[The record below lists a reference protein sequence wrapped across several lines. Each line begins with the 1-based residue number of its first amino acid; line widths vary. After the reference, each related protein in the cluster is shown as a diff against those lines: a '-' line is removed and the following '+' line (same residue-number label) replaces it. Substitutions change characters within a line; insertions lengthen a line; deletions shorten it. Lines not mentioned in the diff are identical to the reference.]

1 MAERTPESALR
12 QYKMVCDKLDAAKA
26 EYDAK
31 VAELVNVKTKIE
43 SWLLENVSDFET
55 PEWLFEA
62 NPSLNWVIGVKSD
75 GLAVKTHMHID
86 DGVLV
91 AMKQAY
97 EQSKKPLDECVDSI
111 EKWGLEQLLARGSK
125 GFKSSEGSAQL
136 RTDTKYQIVDKKLFV
151 QWAVQNQAEAEL
163 TITIR
168 PNSRFMAKVV
178 EDQQELPQGVSSFR
192 EQRCVY
198 VKG

>member
-1 MAERTPESALR
+1 MTTRTPESALS
-12 QYKMVCDKLDAAKA
+12 QYKQIINKLTELEAEHVAKTA
-26 EYDAK
+26 QLLAT
-31 VAELVNVKTKIE
+31 KTKIE
-43 SWLLENVSDFET
+43 NWLTENVTDFET
-55 PEWLFEA
+55 PEWLFDV
-62 NPSLNWVIGVKSD
+62 NPSLNWQIGVKSD
-75 GLAVKTHMHID
+75 GLAVRTHMHID

-97 EQSKKPLDECVDSI
+97 DQSKKPLEDCVESI

-136 RTDTKYQIVDKKLFV
+136 RTDTKYSIADKKLFV

-163 TITIR
+163 TITLR
-168 PNSRFMAKVV
+168 ANSKFMSKVV
-178 EDQQELPQGVSSFR
+178 EDSGELPQGVSSFR
-192 EQRCVY
+192 EQRCIF

>member
-62 NPSLNWVIGVKSD
+62 NPSLNWQIGQKTD
-75 GLAVKTHMHID
+75 ENAIRTHMKID
-86 DGVLV
+86 DGLLV
-91 AMKQAY
+91 ELKNQY
-97 EQSKKPLDECVDSI
+97 DETKKMYDSCLDSI
-111 EKWGLEQLLARGSK
+111 EKWGLEQMLKRGSK
-125 GFKSSEGSAQL
+125 GFKSDDGTAHL
-136 RTDTKYQIVDKKLFV
+136 RVDTKYQISDKVLLIQDALK
-151 QWAVQNQAEAEL
+151 NGYGSEL
-163 TITIR
+163 TITMR
-168 PNSRFMAKVV
+168 PNSKFAGKYV
-178 EDQQELPQGVSSFR
+178 EDNGELMPGVSSFR
-192 EQRCVY
+192 EQKCIIG
-198 VKG
+198 KG